1 MSSYNTTLKKQATN
15 KYDNRKRLQNEK
27 KTSRISLR
35 TDKETKSKFDEMA
48 KRSNITKTQ
57 AFEMLI
63 KTGAVLEMPSDPT
76 AISTKINNLNERLN
90 TIESL
95 LKKEG
100 TGQTQLLFDHIKE
113 EFKTTKS
120 DYYYA
125 ITER

>member
-15 KYDNRKRLQNEK
+15 KYDNRNRLKNEK

-35 TDKETKSKFDEMA
+35 TNDETKKKFDEMA

-57 AFEMLI
+57 AFEMLV

-76 AISTKINNLNERLN
+76 AISIKINNLNERLN
-90 TIESL
+90 AIESL
-95 LKKEG
+95 LKTDG
-100 TGQTQLLFDHIKE
+100 TEQTRMLFDNINE
-113 EFKTTKS
+113 EFKITKS
-120 DYYYA
+120 NCYYA